1 MSLRLYCRFNEG
13 VKVTQDGRSVDVIVR
28 GIAYGSEGAEIRLD
42 LQDEQCTQGL
52 SFCED
57 RVMI

>member
-1 MSLRLYCRFNEG
+1 MSLRLYCGFNEG
-13 VKVTQDGRSVDVIVR
+13 VKVTQDGRFVDVIVR

-52 SFCED
+52 SLCED